1 MILEGLVTTCDVEG
15 RMHLAAMGPEADE
28 ADVARGTVARLV
40 LKPFATS
47 QTAANLARLGAGV
60 FHAVDDA
67 LLIARVVTGAAG
79 PPPAARPAS
88 AVQGWVLEDAC
99 RAFEFEIAAA
109 DRAGERQRLEAR
121 VVATHA
127 GRPFVGLNR
136 ATHAVVEGAILVT
149 RVHLLGAEEVRRRL
163 ADLAVLVEK
172 TGGKR
177 EREAFGL
184 LVGRASACLGS

>member
-1 MILEGLVTTCDVEG
+1 MILEGLVTTCDAKG

-28 ADVARGTVARLV
+28 ADVARGTIARLV

-47 QTAANLARLGAGV
+47 QTATNLARLGAGV

-79 PPPAARPAS
+79 PPPVARPAS
-88 AVQGWVLEDAC
+88 AVRGWVLADAC

-109 DRAGERQRLEAR
+109 DRSGERQRLEAR
-121 VVATHA
+121 VVATHE

-149 RVHLLGAEEVRRRL
+149 RVHLLGADEVRRRL

-172 TGGKR
+172 TGGER
-177 EREAFGL
+177 AREAFRL
-184 LVGRASACLGS
+184 LEGQVDDTTG

>member
-1 MILEGLVTTCDVEG
+1 MILEGLVTTCDAEG

-28 ADVARGTVARLV
+28 TDVARRRIARLV

-47 QTAANLARLGAGV
+47 HTATNLARLGAGV
-60 FHAVDDA
+60 FHATDDP
-67 LLIARVVTGAAG
+67 LLIARVVTAAAG
-79 PPPAARPAS
+79 PPPAARPAL

-99 RAFEFEIAAA
+99 RAFEFEITAA

-121 VVATHA
+121 VVATHE

-149 RVHLLGAEEVRRRL
+149 RVHLLGAEEVGRRL
-163 ADLAVLVEK
+163 ADLALLVEK
-172 TGGKR
+172 TGGQR
-177 EREAFGL
+177 ERDAFALLEAHVRTG
-184 LVGRASACLGS
+184 